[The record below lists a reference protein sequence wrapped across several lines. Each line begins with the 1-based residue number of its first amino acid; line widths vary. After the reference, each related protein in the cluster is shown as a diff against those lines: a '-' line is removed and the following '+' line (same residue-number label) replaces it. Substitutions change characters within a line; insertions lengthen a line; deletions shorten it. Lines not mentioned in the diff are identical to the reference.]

1 MKWSR
6 EDVWQTS
13 GVWETDSVSSWT
25 RMIRERVTVSNSE
38 RKRNEKSESK
48 TFLCLLATVA
58 RQLSDC
64 DGNIMAVSEHTHT
77 GAHTQVPYEK
87 KIFFVTT
94 NRVGRE
100 RLKEEMET
108 NNRGHPTRLQ
118 NDLELTTTMCAIIN
132 HFMNWER
139 QNVRCIISLPY
150 NRQLRFRSTKNAT
163 NPPFPQGGHV
173 LPSLE
178 QIKSFRGT
186 MEMYIITG
194 FS

>member
-1 MKWSR
+1 MRSQRAKLSCVCWPLLPGNCLTVMGIS
-6 EDVWQTS
+6 WQW
-13 GVWETDSVSSWT
+13 V
-25 RMIRERVTVSNSE
+25 N
-38 RKRNEKSESK
+38 
-48 TFLCLLATVA
+48 
-58 RQLSDC
+58 
-64 DGNIMAVSEHTHT
+64 THT

-150 NRQLRFRSTKNAT
+150 NRQLRFRTTKNAT